1 MERKDDMLTLEQAAE
16 YAGVKLR
23 TVQWAAQK
31 GYLDTLPIPSRFKLT
46 TREKVLQSIPSMIE
60 GGYWAAPLLWG

>member
-46 TREKVLQSIPSMIE
+46 TREAVDRWMRSERKRASRVAKL
-60 GGYWAAPLLWG
+60 